1 MQGVRRWIKRF
12 VPEPVLEGRRYWAA
26 HGRLPNLLRPT
37 RFTEKIVLRKLYDRN
52 PLFPLCSDKHAV
64 RRYVSDRIGDANL
77 VPLIAVTDRPEDL
90 LDLASWR
97 MTAIKPNHASQM
109 IQINGDEEPSPDQK
123 RRHVSRF
130 GGWLAV
136 DFSTYHNEWQYAEI
150 PRKLMVERNIAEPG
164 TDLLEWKFH
173 CFRQPDGRVVTMLQ
187 VIVERSASKRMA
199 FYLDDGEAYRL
210 AGSLGEALPTI
221 HGADPLLAEARRKS
235 VALSR
240 EFDYVRVDWMV
251 GQGGLFFSEL
261 TFTPGA
267 GISTSFGGEL
277 DRRLGPLWTRGSGER
292 LAGRAWVPGRLR
304 RS

>member
-1 MQGVRRWIKRF
+1 MRGLRRLIKPF

-37 RFTEKIVLRKLYDRN
+37 RFTEKVVLRKLYDRN

-64 RRYVSDRIGDANL
+64 RRYVSDRVGDGNL
-77 VPLIAVTDRPEDL
+77 VPLLAVTDRPEDL

-97 MTAIKPNHASQM
+97 MTVMKPNHGSQM
-109 IQINGDEEPSPDQK
+109 VQVNGDEEPSSEQK
-123 RRHVSRF
+123 RRHVALFRR
-130 GGWLAV
+130 WLEV
-136 DFSTYHNEWQYAEI
+136 DFSTYHNEWQYAQI
-150 PRKLMVERNIAEPG
+150 PRKLMVERNVAEPG
-164 TDLLEWKFH
+164 TDLVEWKFH
-173 CFRQPDGRVVTMLQ
+173 CFRQIDNRTVTMLQ
-187 VIVERSASKRMA
+187 VIAERSASKRMA

-210 AGSLGEALPTI
+210 LGGRGGTPPALPQ
-221 HGADPLLAEARRKS
+221 ADHLLVEARSKS

-251 GQGGLFFSEL
+251 GSGGLYFGEL

-267 GISTSFGGEL
+267 GISTSFGDEI
-277 DRRLGPLWTRGSGER
+277 DRRLAPLWERRGGAR
-292 LAGRAWVPGRLR
+292 PGGRGWVPGRLR